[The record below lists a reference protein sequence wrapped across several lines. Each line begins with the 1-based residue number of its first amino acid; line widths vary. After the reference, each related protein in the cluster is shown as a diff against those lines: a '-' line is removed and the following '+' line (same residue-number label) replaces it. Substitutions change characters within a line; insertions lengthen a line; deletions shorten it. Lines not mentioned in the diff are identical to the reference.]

1 MTNLSNQ
8 QTLRPIANPAPQT
21 PDRSYDMAL
30 AIAEAA
36 DERKGGDI
44 VLLKVGDVSVLAD
57 YFVLITGFSKVQ
69 VRAIARM
76 IEDNVEEQFNR
87 KPIRS
92 EGLAEGTWVL
102 QDYGDVIVHVM
113 MPTEREYYSLEAFW
127 GHAESTTY
135 AALSLSHDAES
146 LANP

>member
-8 QTLRPIANPAPQT
+8 QTLSTIANPATQA

-57 YFVLITGFSKVQ
+57 YFVLVTGFSKVQ

-76 IEDNVEEQFNR
+76 VEDKVEEHFNR

-92 EGLAEGTWVL
+92 EGFSEGTWVL
-102 QDYGDVIVHVM
+102 QDYGDVIVHIM
-113 MPTEREYYSLEAFW
+113 MPNEREYYGLEAFW
-127 GHAESTTY
+127 GHAESTPY
-135 AALSLSHDAES
+135 SALTLQTSEGI
-146 LANP
+146 ANQ